1 MIIILILLSAA
12 TTIVTSAS
20 REYNTSNNRKGNSD
34 DININNT
41 GSKTKK
47 TIYRIFQTIP
57 HEPSTTLSSDEL
69 INMERI
75 IRSTQAMIFAPSS
88 SSNND
93 GHDDDIELVLDIY
106 TPSERREYLVQ
117 HGNSC
122 HPSHGEVNDGSGIND
137 VLKNVEDGKGLEWY
151 DVLSRYDSLMSAA
164 ATFSSNTAANN
175 NNNNNV
181 LEQTAIELFKYC
193 ILYNGDGNAYWKY
206 DEQLLVPYRDIIQ
219 KFDVNY
225 AVKTQQDHQK
235 LMMHHN
241 NNNIDNDGNMHD
253 SFLSI
258 SPYNPAKYE
267 ISSMIRVL
275 LETSNEVLVSN
286 PLLLSSEL
294 YRLIIDKKENVQAAK
309 MGIDNVESND
319 VIEKNDDNVATTWT
333 LLYNSCIPL
342 ADLGVLSSSSAASS
356 SGVNTHSDGE
366 ESFISK
372 DGNFATDYSFEAALE
387 GLGSTNIHRRMTA
400 QHCPRSM
407 GGYCCL
413 TFLSDEKK
421 GTVTQGVTSGDSYN
435 IQLLPVMAL
444 HHPLGGQTPS
454 QGGERHSKEQKMPYK
469 LQKTATGG
477 KNLKL
482 GGVPESDLPYISTVS
497 LVRNNTKDVHYQS
510 TDSKKALKFPTHPVD
525 MPNFFDILFENDC
538 LPYSRQCHHC
548 LKDVSNEA
556 PLSTTTTDG
565 EETLVLATENACSVC
580 HLECPC
586 YCDVLC
592 KVRPPPKPVT
602 RIYSVKPPAYRKEPN
617 RLVPKII
624 HQTWFEPVTSEKYPN
639 MSRLIESWKK
649 SGWEYYFYD
658 DDTAGEF
665 LGSHFPPEILEAYE
679 SITPGKSGVYYV
691 SVEPMY
697 VFSEV
702 ITS

>member
-1 MIIILILLSAA
+1 MNTIIIILILLFAAA
-12 TTIVTSAS
+12 TIATSAS
-20 REYNTSNNRKGNSD
+20 REYNTSNNRKVSSN

-41 GSKTKK
+41 GSKTKR

-57 HEPSTTLSSDEL
+57 HEPSTLSKDEL
-69 INMERI
+69 MNMERI

-88 SSNND
+88 SSSN
-93 GHDDDIELVLDIY
+93 GGQDDDIELVLDIY
-106 TPSERREYLVQ
+106 TPLERREYLVQ
-117 HGNSC
+117 RGNSC

-164 ATFSSNTAANN
+164 ASSSNTADANI
-175 NNNNNV
+175 NNNV

-219 KFDVNY
+219 KLDVNY
-225 AVKTQQDHQK
+225 AVKTQHLEDHQK
-235 LMMHHN
+235 LMMHHT
-241 NNNIDNDGNMHD
+241 NNNIDNMHD

-267 ISSMIRVL
+267 ISTMIRIL

-294 YRLIIDKKENVQAAK
+294 HRLILDKKENVQAAK

-342 ADLGVLSSSSAASS
+342 ADLDVLSSSSAASS

-366 ESFISK
+366 GPFIFK
-372 DGNFATDYSFEAALE
+372 DGNFATDQSFEAALE
-387 GLGSTNIHRRMTA
+387 GLGSTNIHRRITA

-413 TFLSDEKK
+413 TFLPGEKGADSDRDA
-421 GTVTQGVTSGDSYN
+421 TQ
-435 IQLLPVMAL
+435 LMPVMAL

-454 QGGERHSKEQKMPYK
+454 QSDERHSKEQKMPYK
-469 LQKTATGG
+469 LQTATGG

-482 GGVPESDLPYISTVS
+482 GGVPESDLRYISTVR
-497 LVRNNTKDVHYQS
+497 LVRNNTKDVHHQS

-548 LKDVSNEA
+548 LKDVSNES

-565 EETLVLATENACSVC
+565 EETIVLATENACSVC

-602 RIYSVKPPAYRKEPN
+602 RTYSVKPPAYRKEPN

-679 SITPGKSGVYYV
+679 SITPGKSGLYHI
-691 SVEPMY
+691 SVE
-697 VFSEV
+697 
-702 ITS
+702 